1 MLPPGVH
8 LIVSIKRQISSIT
21 VESDDLILKKSKS
34 SNGDG
39 VEKKDDGNVPQMGP
53 ATPSPPLIVS
63 FFLNNYNEKIPV
75 DLAENCLFEFPYSFK
90 KSEVNDLVVKYV
102 RNELE
107 KHDRTINEKWL
118 QIIASSC
125 VSHTPQTDPSGAP
138 SGSSAS
144 DTDSSQISFLYLNL
158 MIKEVISANPLN
170 SSLKHLLD
178 EKDIPKDLESIIKF
192 KIGNILY

>member
-34 SNGDG
+34 SHGDG
-39 VEKKDDGNVPQMGP
+39 VEKKDEGNVPQMGP
-53 ATPSPPLIVS
+53 ATQSPPLIVS

-90 KSEVNDLVVKYV
+90 KSEANDLVVKYV

-125 VSHTPQTDPSGAP
+125 LSQAELSGAS
-138 SGSSAS
+138 SGSSGS
-144 DTDSSQISFLYLNL
+144 DTDSAQISFLYLNL
-158 MIKEVISANPLN
+158 MIKVVISANPLN
-170 SSLKHLLD
+170 NSLKHLLD
-178 EKDIPKDLESIIKF
+178 EKDIPKDLESVIKF
-192 KIGNILY
+192 KIGNIMY

>member
-39 VEKKDDGNVPQMGP
+39 VEKKDEGNVPQMGL
-53 ATPSPPLIVS
+53 ATQSPPLIVS

-90 KSEVNDLVVKYV
+90 KSEANDLVVKYV

-125 VSHTPQTDPSGAP
+125 LSQAELSGAS
-138 SGSSAS
+138 SGGSGS
-144 DTDSSQISFLYLNL
+144 DTDSAQISFLYLNL

-170 SSLKHLLD
+170 NSLKHLLD
-178 EKDIPKDLESIIKF
+178 EKDIPKDLESVIKF
-192 KIGNILY
+192 KIGNIMY